1 MTIDRDL
8 LSRYTLTTWGYKQGE
23 MVGLMIH
30 LGVRLGIY
38 QALDGAGPVTSGDLA
53 AATGLHE
60 RWLREWLRSQA
71 AAELLLTTD
80 GETFEMEPEA
90 ALVLARVD
98 QPTYAAAVF
107 AGQRDPRVADG
118 LVEAFRTGIGLT
130 YDDQGEGSEQHT
142 EAMLAPMARA
152 LLVSTV
158 IPMLDGVADRLTA
171 GARVVD
177 VGCGTGLA
185 LELIS
190 AAFPDSTYEG
200 YDVSERAVAA
210 ARQRFD
216 GSDNVTIHL
225 AGGEELPATADVDLV
240 MTLDCLHD
248 MPRPDLAM
256 AAIRGGIAD
265 DGTWLVKEIKLK
277 DSIRSPY
284 PPFTTAT
291 LQMEANRKLNLSA
304 GDTMRLAQRLYEN
317 GYITYMR
324 TDSVHLS
331 DEAITA
337 ARSRIVEIYGE
348 EFLNPSPR
356 RYRTKTKGAQE
367 AHEAIRPAGKRM
379 RTLSELELEGMERSL
394 YDLIWKR
401 AIATQMK
408 PSLSRARLRIWLP
421 SSSSPG
427 AV

>member
-1 MTIDRDL
+1 MTIDQDL

-53 AATGLHE
+53 TATGLHE

-71 AAELLLTTD
+71 AAELLVTTD
-80 GETFEMEPEA
+80 GETFLMEPEA

-107 AGQRDPRVADG
+107 ARQRDPRVADG

-171 GARVVD
+171 GVRVVD

-190 AAFPDSTYEG
+190 AAFPESTYEG

-216 GSDNVTIHL
+216 GSDKVTIHL
-225 AGGEELPATADVDLV
+225 AGGEDLPATADVDLV

-256 AAIRGGIAD
+256 AAIRGAIAD
-265 DGTWLVKEIKLK
+265 DGTWLVKEI
-277 DSIRSPY
+277 RSSSEWGKNLRNPMLAMMY
-284 PPFTTAT
+284 STSVATCMASAMSTPDGMGLGTLGLDPET
-291 LQMEANRKLNLSA
+291 LQGMVAEAGFSRFLQHKVDDPTNIY
-304 GDTMRLAQRLYEN
+304 YE
-317 GYITYMR
+317 
-324 TDSVHLS
+324 V
-331 DEAITA
+331 
-337 ARSRIVEIYGE
+337 
-348 EFLNPSPR
+348 
-356 RYRTKTKGAQE
+356 
-367 AHEAIRPAGKRM
+367 RP
-379 RTLSELELEGMERSL
+379 
-394 YDLIWKR
+394 
-401 AIATQMK
+401 
-408 PSLSRARLRIWLP
+408 
-421 SSSSPG
+421 
-427 AV
+427 

>member
-1 MTIDRDL
+1 MTIDQDL

-53 AATGLHE
+53 TATGLHE

-71 AAELLLTTD
+71 AAELLVTTD
-80 GETFEMEPEA
+80 GETFLMEPEA

-107 AGQRDPRVADG
+107 ARQRDPRVADG
-118 LVEAFRTGIGLT
+118 LVEAFRTGLGLT

-200 YDVSERAVAA
+200 YDVSERAIAA
-210 ARQRFD
+210 ARDRFA
-216 GSDNVTIHL
+216 GRANVSLHL
-225 AGGEELPATADVDLV
+225 VGGEDLPATGDVDLV

-256 AAIRGGIAD
+256 AAIR
-265 DGTWLVKEIKLK
+265 E
-277 DSIRSPY
+277 
-284 PPFTTAT
+284 
-291 LQMEANRKLNLSA
+291 
-304 GDTMRLAQRLYEN
+304 
-317 GYITYMR
+317 
-324 TDSVHLS
+324 
-331 DEAITA
+331 
-337 ARSRIVEIYGE
+337 
-348 EFLNPSPR
+348 
-356 RYRTKTKGAQE
+356 
-367 AHEAIRPAGKRM
+367 
-379 RTLSELELEGMERSL
+379 
-394 YDLIWKR
+394 
-401 AIATQMK
+401 AIATDGV
-408 PSLSRARLRIWLP
+408 WLAKEIR
-421 SSSSPG
+421 SSPDWQKNRRNPVLAMMFAASVSTCMASAMSTPDG
-427 AV
+427 MGLGTLGLDPATLAEMAPAAGFTRFVQHEVDDPTNLYYDIRP